1 VVRRKPLPIT
11 PYRKASIESHSTPC
25 SHVVQRTNPCNY
37 RGWGRGVL
45 SDHRIDLTLKWRRD
59 LLETVY
65 HYSLYKIKFKAM
77 SIRRVTFVLLFD
89 DSDESDSSEDDYDSD
104 FENTPDLDK

>member
-1 VVRRKPLPIT
+1 
-11 PYRKASIESHSTPC
+11 
-25 SHVVQRTNPCNY
+25 
-37 RGWGRGVL
+37 
-45 SDHRIDLTLKWRRD
+45 
-59 LLETVY
+59 
-65 HYSLYKIKFKAM
+65 M